1 MGVAVQ
7 HRDGLRIRG
16 EDMKK
21 IKRSPTSQKGAVSVL
36 VAITLPVLL
45 GVGALAVDL
54 AYLHV
59 VRNELQNDAD
69 AAALAGARKLYNQGA
84 SVLTWSVAEDSAT
97 KAIRLNQAAGYE
109 LSQGLVETGYWDT
122 SQAAKGLQGLPM
134 LPGATDAP
142 AVQVTLGKSEGQ
154 NKGPVPTFLASIW
167 GVYAKPVR
175 VTAVAGVHSPSSAAL
190 AFPLAIPLCMYQ
202 TYWDLNAQPPGPRI
216 NADTNR
222 PFEFDILE
230 EKNDD
235 ECAKGQ
241 WTALNFDPQ
250 GTSRI
255 VDIIKHEEKLFLKPP
270 PQLSIG
276 DSITLESGSKTG
288 IYKAVEDCIASSLY
302 PCDRVVLPIVD
313 HIQSGATVTIR
324 GFACMKLLT
333 TTKNNKSKDENKSP
347 SKDQNN
353 DKYISAQMSNECPP
367 PPSGGIGPNYGV
379 ISPPSLYK

>member
-1 MGVAVQ
+1 
-7 HRDGLRIRG
+7 
-16 EDMKK
+16 MKK

-36 VAITLPVLL
+36 VALTLPLLL

-69 AAALAGARKLYNQGA
+69 AAALAGARKLYKQGA
-84 SVLTWSVAEDSAT
+84 SGLNWLAAEASAT
-97 KAIRLNQAAGYE
+97 KAIGLNRAAGHE
-109 LSQGLVETGYWDT
+109 LVDGDVATGYWDT
-122 SQAAKGLQGLPM
+122 TQNTKVLQDPSM
-134 LPGATDAP
+134 RPGPSDAP
-142 AVQVTLGKSEGQ
+142 AVQVTLGKTDTQ
-154 NKGPVPTFLASIW
+154 NKGPVQTFLASIW
-167 GVYAKPVR
+167 GVFAKPVR

-230 EKNDD
+230 EKSDD

-255 VDIIKHEEKLFLKPP
+255 VDIIKHEEKLFLPPP

-276 DSITLESGSKTG
+276 DSITMESGSKTG
-288 IYKAVEDCIASSLY
+288 IYNAVEGCIASSLY

-313 HIQSGATVTIR
+313 HIQAGATVTIR

-333 TTKNNKSKDENKSP
+333 TTKNNKSKDEKKSP
-347 SKDQNN
+347 SQDQNN

-379 ISPPSLYK
+379 ISPPSLFK